1 MKHPITTILTL
12 LLTSFAALTAAEPPT
27 KAKAK
32 APRKEVGPAIG
43 QNKATPVDR
52 IKAAEGFS
60 VELIHSVPGLE
71 QGSWIAL
78 CTDDKG
84 RIYASDQFGGLH
96 RFPAPPA
103 GQPLDPKT
111 IESVPAE
118 IRGVNG
124 MHFADG
130 ALYLSVNDYEK
141 KIPSGFYKVTN
152 SDGGDQLD
160 KVELLR
166 EMVPAGGYGS
176 GGDHGLHGLVPVP
189 GSDDFYLICG
199 NRVAPTEQD
208 PVSPVPAIWGEDHL
222 LPRMPDGFG
231 HQRSVPA
238 PGGMI
243 YRVSRDGKSFSLI
256 AVGFRNT
263 YDAAVNHAGELFT
276 YDSDMEWDMN
286 TPWYRPTRVNHVVSG
301 AEFGWRNGAGKQP
314 EFYADNLPGTINIGP
329 GSPTGTTFGY
339 GAKFPKKYQKALFIL
354 DWSWGKIYAIH
365 LAAKGASYTG
375 LKKDFLTGSP
385 LPVTDVIIH
394 PRDGAMYFTIGG
406 RRVQSGLYRVT
417 YTGDEDT
424 SPVEPDT
431 TLTAEASLRRELETF
446 HGKKDPE
453 AIKTAWPHLSHTDRH
468 LRWAARIA
476 IEHQPIDWWHDK
488 ALAETDPARQIEAL
502 LALSR
507 AGGICPHHRVPAR
520 PLFETGKR
528 PVKAAALPEG
538 ATPKPPADTALRDAI
553 LEALIAID
561 FDALSPDS
569 KRALVRTVQIT
580 LNRFDG
586 ADEAMTEKLIADLDP
601 AFPAKSFSLNWLLCE
616 TLAYLQ
622 SPTVAAKGMALL
634 QDAPSQEE
642 QIEFARSLRFVSNEW
657 NTELRADYLKWF
669 HKAVNYR
676 GGRSLERFIGF
687 IRNDA
692 LATFTA
698 AEKTEL
704 AELIAKQP
712 ERVSAIENLGAV
724 FSGRTPTMWT
734 LEELSS
740 AAKSGMTGRDFA
752 TGRKM
757 FAAAA
762 CFACHRFR
770 DGGGMSGPDL
780 TGSGGR
786 YSPHDLLDQIINPSK
801 AINDQYAPV
810 IVTQND
816 GQKISGVI
824 VNLYGDKVQIN
835 TDLTDPNQRVEIDRK
850 EVKNIEASKISPMPA
865 GLLSMLKKDEVLDL
879 LAYVLSGG
887 DPEHEMFKE

>member
-1 MKHPITTILTL
+1 
-12 LLTSFAALTAAEPPT
+12 
-27 KAKAK
+27 
-32 APRKEVGPAIG
+32 
-43 QNKATPVDR
+43 
-52 IKAAEGFS
+52 
-60 VELIHSVPGLE
+60 
-71 QGSWIAL
+71 
-78 CTDDKG
+78 
-84 RIYASDQFGGLH
+84 
-96 RFPAPPA
+96 
-103 GQPLDPKT
+103 
-111 IESVPAE
+111 
-118 IRGVNG
+118 
-124 MHFADG
+124 
-130 ALYLSVNDYEK
+130 
-141 KIPSGFYKVTN
+141 
-152 SDGGDQLD
+152 
-160 KVELLR
+160 
-166 EMVPAGGYGS
+166 
-176 GGDHGLHGLVPVP
+176 
-189 GSDDFYLICG
+189 
-199 NRVAPTEQD
+199 
-208 PVSPVPAIWGEDHL
+208 
-222 LPRMPDGFG
+222 
-231 HQRSVPA
+231 
-238 PGGMI
+238 
-243 YRVSRDGKSFSLI
+243 
-256 AVGFRNT
+256 
-263 YDAAVNHAGELFT
+263 
-276 YDSDMEWDMN
+276 
-286 TPWYRPTRVNHVVSG
+286 
-301 AEFGWRNGAGKQP
+301 
-314 EFYADNLPGTINIGP
+314 
-329 GSPTGTTFGY
+329 
-339 GAKFPKKYQKALFIL
+339 
-354 DWSWGKIYAIH
+354 
-365 LAAKGASYTG
+365 
-375 LKKDFLTGSP
+375 
-385 LPVTDVIIH
+385 
-394 PRDGAMYFTIGG
+394 
-406 RRVQSGLYRVT
+406 
-417 YTGDEDT
+417 
-424 SPVEPDT
+424 
-431 TLTAEASLRRELETF
+431 
-446 HGKKDPE
+446 
-453 AIKTAWPHLSHTDRH
+453 
-468 LRWAARIA
+468 
-476 IEHQPIDWWHDK
+476 
-488 ALAETDPARQIEAL
+488 
-502 LALSR
+502 
-507 AGGICPHHRVPAR
+507 
-520 PLFETGKR
+520 
-528 PVKAAALPEG
+528 
-538 ATPKPPADTALRDAI
+538 
-553 LEALIAID
+553 
-561 FDALSPDS
+561 
-569 KRALVRTVQIT
+569 
-580 LNRFDG
+580 
-586 ADEAMTEKLIADLDP
+586 MTEKLIADLDP
-601 AFPAKSFSLNWLLCE
+601 AFPAKSFTLNWLLCE